1 MKSYT
6 GSQSSGKGIRL
17 GEERD
22 VVNVNGIDLD
32 ELKGRDVIIVE
43 DIIDTGRTMSTL
55 VPQIKEGGAASC
67 RVSCDQ
73 HRLL

>member
-1 MKSYT
+1 MKSYN
-6 GSQSSGKGIRL
+6 GSQSSGKGIRF
-17 GEERD
+17 GGERD
-22 VVNVNGIDLD
+22 VVRVNGIDLD

-67 RVSCDQ
+67 RGFCGQ
-73 HRLL
+73 